1 MRKFLRIFGIGV
13 VCCALL
19 AVAMIAWP
27 SRYPPTPDPRTSRM
41 IDNVRIVDVVAGTVG
56 QPQSLLIREG
66 RIAAI
71 GQFDASPALPRH
83 DEGGAYAVPAFW
95 DMHMHSFQ
103 SSPQMHFP
111 LWVANGVL
119 NVRDMMDC
127 PGRSDTL
134 IACAQDKAR
143 WNREV
148 AAGTLSAPRIVET
161 ASFYLARPD
170 MAPAEARADV
180 RRAKRRKIEAVKVYN
195 DLPLD
200 AYRAAAAEADAQ
212 GMKLVGH
219 LPRAVRLEAAL
230 TAGQDAFEH
239 AHILPRH
246 CSAKNEAWRARELEG
261 MSPTQQLETLV
272 DSYEEE
278 RCKAA
283 FKRLEA
289 AEAWLVPTH
298 VTREED
304 ARAGD
309 PAFIDDPRLVYLD
322 PLSRWARNDDLGA
335 VSSRFS
341 GREGQDA
348 LDAYFLHG
356 LALTKAAKDAGVN
369 VLVGTDTA
377 LGGFRY
383 HDELAHLAR
392 AGLSPPEILRAATI
406 DAARYAGESETA
418 GTLEVGKSADLVL
431 LAANPLDSIAA
442 TRRIRAVVAG
452 GRLYDRQRLDALL
465 AFVSGQAG
473 APHNWMKLVWGFA
486 RSSMASE
493 M

>member
-1 MRKFLRIFGIGV
+1 MRKSLRIFGIGV
-13 VCCALL
+13 VFCGLL
-19 AVAMIAWP
+19 AAILIAWP
-27 SRYPPTPDPRTSRM
+27 SRYPPMPDPGTSRI

-66 RIAAI
+66 RIVAI
-71 GQFDASPALPRH
+71 GQIEASSALPRH
-83 DEGGAYAVPAFW
+83 DAGGAYAVPAFW
-95 DMHMHSFQ
+95 DMHVHSFQ

-111 LWVANGVL
+111 LYVANGVL
-119 NVRDMMDC
+119 NLRDMMDC

-170 MAPAEARADV
+170 MSPAEARADV
-180 RRAKRRKIEAVKVYN
+180 LRAKQRKIGAAKVYN
-195 DLPLD
+195 DLPLE
-200 AYRAAAAEADAQ
+200 AYRAAAAEADTQ

-219 LPRAVRLEAAL
+219 LPRAVTLEAAL
-230 TAGQDAFEH
+230 TAGQDTFEH
-239 AHILPRH
+239 AHLLPRH
-246 CSAKNEAWRARELEG
+246 CSAKNEAWRAGELDG
-261 MSPTQQLETLV
+261 MSPTQQVKMLV
-272 DSYEEE
+272 DSYEAE
-278 RCKAA
+278 RCTAA
-283 FKRLEA
+283 FERLNR

-309 PAFIDDPRLVYLD
+309 PAFIDDPHLIYLD
-322 PLSRWARNDDLGA
+322 PLSRWARNDDLDA

-341 GREGQDA
+341 GREGEDA
-348 LDAYFLHG
+348 LRAYFVHG
-356 LALTKAAKDAGVN
+356 LALTKAAKDAGVK

-383 HDELAHLAR
+383 HDELAHLAG

-406 DAARYAGESETA
+406 DAARYAGQAGSA
-418 GTLEVGKSADLVL
+418 GTLEAGKRADLVL
-431 LAANPLDSIAA
+431 LAANPLESIAA
-442 TRRIRAVVAG
+442 TRRIQAVIAG
-452 GRLYDRQRLDALL
+452 GRMYDRQRLDALL
-465 AFVSGQAG
+465 TFVAGQAG
-473 APHNWMKLVWGFA
+473 APHNWMKLLWGFA